1 MRIGVPREIKIHE
14 YRVGLVPAAVS
25 ELRRQG
31 HQVIVEAG
39 AGAGIGASDDDY
51 LQAGATVVATAGEVF
66 AADLIVKVKEPQPSE
81 IALIRPGQMLFTYLH
96 LAADQGQADGLMAR
110 GAVAIAYETVTD
122 PQGRL
127 PLLAPM
133 SDVAGRMAVQV
144 GAHYL
149 EKPQGGA
156 GVLLAGVPGVPP
168 GTVVVLGAGV
178 VGAAAVRMAVGM
190 GARVVVL
197 NKGSERLRDLDSAYP
212 GRLTTVVSSA
222 TAIEEWVPQADLL
235 VGAVLVPGAQAP
247 KLVNRAALSRMRPG
261 SVVVDV
267 AIDQGGCLET
277 SRPTSHAQP
286 TYVEEGVIHYC
297 VTNMPGAV
305 ARTSALA
312 LNNET
317 LPFVAALAAKGWRR
331 ALADDPHLRAGLNI
345 CAGAVTHAAVAAALG
360 RPFQSA
366 ETFLEDVK

>member
-1 MRIGVPREIKIHE
+1 MIE
-14 YRVGLVPAAVS
+14 
-25 ELRRQG
+25 
-31 HQVIVEAG
+31 
-39 AGAGIGASDDDY
+39 
-51 LQAGATVVATAGEVF
+51 
-66 AADLIVKVKEPQPSE
+66 
-81 IALIRPGQMLFTYLH
+81 
-96 LAADQGQADGLMAR
+96 R

-122 PQGRL
+122 AQGRL

-156 GVLLAGVPGVPP
+156 GVLLSGVPGVAP

-190 GARVVVL
+190 GARVIVL
-197 NKGSERLRDLDSAYP
+197 NKGSERLRDLDHLYP
-212 GRLTTVVSSA
+212 GRLTTVESSA

-235 VGAVLVPGAQAP
+235 VGAVLVVGAHAP
-247 KLVNRAALSRMRPG
+247 KLVSRATLRRMRPG

-277 SRPTSHAQP
+277 SRPTSHAKP
-286 TYVEEGVIHYC
+286 TFVEEGVIHYC

-317 LPFVAALAAKGWRR
+317 LPFVAAIAAKGWRR
-331 ALADDPHLRAGLNI
+331 ALSEDSHLRDGLNI
-345 CAGAVTHAAVAAALG
+345 CRGAVTHQAVAAALG
-360 RPFQSA
+360 RPYTSA
-366 ETFLEDVK
+366 ASAIESGT